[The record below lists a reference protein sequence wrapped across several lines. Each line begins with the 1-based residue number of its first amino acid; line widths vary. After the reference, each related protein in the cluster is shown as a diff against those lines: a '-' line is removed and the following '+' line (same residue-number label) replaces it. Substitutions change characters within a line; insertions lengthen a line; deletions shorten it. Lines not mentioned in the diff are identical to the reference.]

1 MKIIH
6 TADWH
11 LGHKLHDVDRRAE
24 HEAFLHWLVETV
36 RLQEADALLVSGDNF
51 DTANPSSE
59 SQELWYGFLAGCR
72 RENPDLD
79 IVVIGGNH
87 DSPGRLDA
95 PNALLKELGVQ
106 VVGGLPR
113 VGRELVMDGVLK
125 PVTDRN
131 GKVAAWVAGVPF
143 LRTPDLPPVDGEDP
157 LVEGVAQIYNTV
169 LDAARE
175 RAGGKCAVVAM
186 GHLYLSGTRLS
197 ELSERKVLGGN
208 QHALPA
214 DIFPEY
220 VAYAALGHLHLAQHV
235 VRENV
240 RYSGSPI
247 PLSISERTYPH
258 QVLAVELDGADFVS
272 CKAIPVPRARQI
284 LRIPDTGSL
293 PVSDLIKEL
302 GALPDGAEKEGEP
315 PLLEVAAKL
324 EQPEPGLRHQV
335 EQSLEGKHARL
346 VALTVERTGQ
356 VGALADQ
363 EHLSELSDVQ
373 PEQVFHLAWKSEYDG
388 DPSPEMLELFHDLV
402 DKVCQGVEE

>member
-24 HEAFLHWLVETV
+24 HEAFLHWLIETV
-36 RLQEADALLVSGDNF
+36 RQQEADALLVCGDNF

-59 SQELWYGFLAGCR
+59 SQELWYGFLARCR
-72 RENPDLD
+72 RENPEAEV
-79 IVVIGGNH
+79 VVIGGNH
-87 DSPGRLDA
+87 DSAGRLDA

-113 VGRELVMDGVLK
+113 TGREVVLDDVLK
-125 PVTDRN
+125 PITDRHGN
-131 GKVAAWVAGVPF
+131 VAAWVAGVPF
-143 LRTPDLPPVDGEDP
+143 LRTPDLPPTDGEDP
-157 LVEGVAQIYNTV
+157 LVDGVARIYNTV
-169 LDAARE
+169 LDEARE
-175 RAGGKCAVVAM
+175 RAEGKCAVVAM
-186 GHLYLSGTRLS
+186 GHLYLSGTKLS

-214 DIFPEY
+214 EIFPEY
-220 VAYAALGHLHLAQHV
+220 VAYAALGHLHLAQYV

-247 PLSISERTYPH
+247 PLSIAERAYPH

-272 CKAIPVPRARQI
+272 CQTIPVPRTRNI

-302 GALPDGAEKEGEP
+302 GALPHGDEGEGEP

-346 VALTVERTGQ
+346 AVLTVEHTGH
-356 VGALADQ
+356 GKALAEQ
-363 EHLSELSDVQ
+363 KHLSGLSDVQ
-373 PEQVFHLAWKSEYDG
+373 PEQVFRLAWKSEYEG
-388 DPSPEMLELFHDLV
+388 DPSPEILEMFHDLF
-402 DKVCQGVEE
+402 DTVCQGVEG